1 MKSSVDLLHARAV
14 AAGQSGTQVS
24 VTPRRAKWEYVGF
37 SVRQIARGDTWRGR
51 TGRHEACLVL
61 LSGLVSVSWSPDQRR
76 PLRVGPRR
84 DVFTDYPH
92 AVYLPPGTTFEVRAT
107 QRTEIA
113 ECSSPSTRRFPPR
126 EIRPEDCGLEVRGG
140 GNATRQI
147 IDILPPAAAAD
158 RLLVCEVLTPAGN
171 WSSYPPHKHDRH
183 APPVE
188 ADLEETYY
196 YRFSGPDGYGIQRLY
211 TADGRSDQTL
221 TVTDGDVVI
230 VRDGYHPFV
239 AAPGFD
245 AYYLN
250 TLAGSVRSMA
260 ATDDPRYA
268 HLRASWPPPDPRV
281 PMIPRPAAA
290 SPAAGPA
297 AALNAGE
304 EAVRRS
310 PGGGGL
316 PGSL

>member
-1 MKSSVDLLHARAV
+1 MNNSRTVLHARGHKK
-14 AAGQSGTQVS
+14 GQSGVEVG
-24 VTPRRAKWEYVGF
+24 VTPKRAGWDYVGF
-37 SVRQIARGDTWRGR
+37 TARRIAGGSTWSTR
-51 TGRHEACLVL
+51 TGRDEVCLVL
-61 LSGLVSVSWSPDQRR
+61 LSGLAAVMWTPGQRTSVR
-76 PLRVGPRR
+76 LGPRR
-84 DVFTDYPH
+84 DVFSEYPH
-92 AVYLPPGTTFEVRAT
+92 AIYLPPGTAFDVRAT
-107 QRTEIA
+107 RETEIA
-113 ECSSPSTRRFPPR
+113 ECRSPASRLFPAR
-126 EIRPEDCGLEVRGG
+126 VIRPADCGFEVRGG

-147 IDILPPAAAAD
+147 IDILPPSAEAD

-196 YRFSGPDGYGIQRLY
+196 YRFSGPDGFGFQRLY
-211 TADGRSDQTL
+211 SADGRADQIL
-221 TVTDGDVVI
+221 RVAHGDLVL

-250 TLAGSVRSMA
+250 TLAGSFRSMA

-281 PMIPRPAAA
+281 PMIPRP
-290 SPAAGPA
+290 S
-297 AALNAGE
+297 
-304 EAVRRS
+304 R
-310 PGGGGL
+310 
-316 PGSL
+316 

>member
-1 MKSSVDLLHARAV
+1 MTKTVLMRSKRLPRA
-14 AAGQSGTQVS
+14 GSGTQIS
-24 VTPRRAKWEYVGF
+24 VTPRQAGWNYVGF
-37 SVRQIARGDTWRGR
+37 GVRQIARGDVWSGR
-51 TGRHEACLVL
+51 TGRHETCLVL
-61 LSGLVSVSWSPDQRR
+61 LSGAVSIAWSPGQRR
-76 PLRVGPRR
+76 TVRLGPRR
-84 DVFTDYPH
+84 DVFSDYPH
-92 AVYLPPGTTFEVRAT
+92 AVYLPPGTSFEIRAS
-107 QRTEIA
+107 RPSEIA
-113 ECSSPSTRRFPPR
+113 QCQSPTDKQFPARR
-126 EIRPEDCGLEVRGG
+126 IGPEECGLEIRGG

-211 TADGRSDQTL
+211 AADDRSDRTL
-221 TVTDGDVVI
+221 RVTDGDLVI

-239 AAPGFD
+239 AAPGRD

-250 TLAGSVRSMA
+250 TLAGSFRSMA

-268 HLRASWPPPDPRV
+268 HLRASWPPPDPRI
-281 PMIPRPAAA
+281 PMIQRPTR
-290 SPAAGPA
+290 G
-297 AALNAGE
+297 
-304 EAVRRS
+304 
-310 PGGGGL
+310 
-316 PGSL
+316 

>member
-1 MKSSVDLLHARAV
+1 MKAGAPLLHSRTV
-14 AAGQSGTQVS
+14 PAGQSGTQIS
-24 VTPRRAKWEYVGF
+24 VTPRQAQWDYVGF
-37 SVRQIARGDTWRGR
+37 SARQIARGDTWSGR
-51 TGRHEACLVL
+51 TGRQEACLVL
-61 LSGLVSVSWSPDQRR
+61 LSGLASVSWSPDQRR
-76 PLRVGPRR
+76 PVRLGPRR

-92 AVYLPPGTTFEVRAT
+92 AVYLPPGTAFEVRAT
-107 QRTEIA
+107 ERTEIA
-113 ECSSPSTRRFPPR
+113 DCRSPSTRRFPPR

-196 YRFSGPDGYGIQRLY
+196 YRFSGPAGYGIQRLY
-211 TADGRSDQTL
+211 TANGRSDQTL
-221 TVTDGDVVI
+221 RVTDGDLVI
-230 VRDGYHPFV
+230 VREGYHPFV

-250 TLAGSVRSMA
+250 TLAGSFRSMA

-268 HLRASWPPPDPRV
+268 HQRANWPPPDARV

-290 SPAAGPA
+290 GAAAG
-297 AALNAGE
+297 AG
-304 EAVRRS
+304 RS
-310 PGGGGL
+310 R
-316 PGSL
+316 

>member
-1 MKSSVDLLHARAV
+1 MRELPVLLHTRPLARA
-14 AAGQSGTQVS
+14 QSGTQVS
-24 VTPRRAKWEYVGF
+24 VTPRRAGWDYVGF
-37 SVRQIARGDTWRGR
+37 TVRQIAAAEVWSGR
-51 TGRHEACLVL
+51 TGPHEMCLVL
-61 LSGLVSVSWSPDQRR
+61 LSGLASVTWAPEQRKPVR
-76 PLRVGPRR
+76 LGPRR

-92 AVYLPPGTTFEVRAT
+92 ALYLPPGTAFEVRAA
-107 QRTEIA
+107 RHTELA
-113 ECSSPSTRRFPPR
+113 QCQSPTTKSFPPR
-126 EIRPEDCGLEVRGG
+126 LIRPEDCGLEVRGG

-147 IDILPPAAAAD
+147 IDILPPAADAD

-183 APPVE
+183 APPIE

-211 TADGRSDQTL
+211 TSDGRSDHTL
-221 TVTDGDVVI
+221 RVTDGDLVI

-250 TLAGSVRSMA
+250 TLAGSFRSMA

-268 HLRASWPPPDPRV
+268 HLRSSWPPPDPRV
-281 PMIPRPAAA
+281 PMIQRPA
-290 SPAAGPA
+290 SR
-297 AALNAGE
+297 
-304 EAVRRS
+304 EAVNR
-310 PGGGGL
+310 
-316 PGSL
+316 

>member
-1 MKSSVDLLHARAV
+1 MTHSTPLVRSRTIPR
-14 AAGQSGTQVS
+14 GQSGTQLS
-24 VTPRRAKWEYVGF
+24 VTPRRARWEYVGF
-37 SVRQIARGDTWRGR
+37 AVQQIARGETWGGQ
-51 TGRHEACLVL
+51 TGRHEVCLVL
-61 LSGLVSVSWSPDQRR
+61 LSGLAWITWAPGPRR
-76 PLRVGPRR
+76 RARFGPRR

-92 AVYLPPGTTFEVRAT
+92 AVYLPPRSAFEVSAT
-107 QRTEIA
+107 RNTEIA
-113 ECSSPSTRRFPPR
+113 VCRSPATKQFAARL
-126 EIRPEDCGLEVRGG
+126 IGPEDCGLEVRGG

-147 IDILPPAAAAD
+147 IDILPAAADGD

-183 APPVE
+183 APPIE

-196 YRFSGPDGYGIQRLY
+196 YRFSGRDGYGIQRLY
-211 TADGRSDQTL
+211 SGDGR
-221 TVTDGDVVI
+221 TDRMLQVRDRDLVI

-250 TLAGSVRSMA
+250 TLAGSFRSMA

-281 PMIPRPAAA
+281 PLVKRPA
-290 SPAAGPA
+290 
-297 AALNAGE
+297 
-304 EAVRRS
+304 
-310 PGGGGL
+310 
-316 PGSL
+316 